1 MIAIITAN
9 SLLITNLRQNR
20 GLFNPFNC
28 QVATDAQTHDLLHFR
43 EIGERA
49 SQQYISNHL
58 LCQPSGSAKVRKK
71 KLLTMSS
78 QLPRYS
84 NIFIFSQCGLQ
95 W

>member
-1 MIAIITAN
+1 
-9 SLLITNLRQNR
+9 
-20 GLFNPFNC
+20 
-28 QVATDAQTHDLLHFR
+28 LLHFR

-78 QLPRYS
+78 QLPS
-84 NIFIFSQCGLQ
+84 FISVLQ
-95 W
+95 VQTPKQLYNSTNPLLTPQQRHDDFQYQMKVDGFRMMMVHIT